1 MASVSELQVFCAHNH
16 RQTGRELHTYA
27 IFSDFEYGSIHRAL
41 ACSDFDF
48 LANLQFRDI
57 RDWRITRL
65 AFLFGCTRL
74 ASGLWASLWARL
86 AVFRRGSAFATCS
99 GFYRL
104 DADGAE
110 RHRQIRRRLHVFGV
124 LFGTLCLN
132 ARFGFFKLL
141 ASMID
146 MLLLKFTA
154 RIAVQIDAL
163 CANLDTVQITPA

>member
-1 MASVSELQVFCAHNH
+1 MFCAHNH

-65 AFLFGCTRL
+65 AFLFCCTRL
-74 ASGLWASLWARL
+74 TSWLWASLWARL

-99 GFYRL
+99 RLFTGWARTAWRGIGGFT
-104 DADGAE
+104 GGFTF
-110 RHRQIRRRLHVFGV
+110 FGV

-146 MLLLKFTA
+146 MLLFQFTA
-154 RIAVQIDAL
+154 RIAVQVDAL
-163 CANLDTVQITPA
+163 RANFDAVQVTPA